1 MDDEAAVP
9 RDGEDEVTPQLS
21 DTQSFSV
28 DGTELVT
35 QEFMVRDQLEQDRMR
50 MEKKVSATN
59 EKIEQHRLRKSWL
72 VYIVCYSYICLF
84 MLLVYFHVL
93 IMCLFVFCFPVLD
106 LSLMVHQNLVQNL
119 AFQSSFL
126 FASPLAPNKGVML
139 LI

>member
-93 IMCLFVFCFPVLD
+93 IMCLCVFCFPVLD